1 MNSKI
6 RKPKKVTIQQVNL
19 DGKNLQKGLAKLVL
33 VVIELLRQVL
43 EKQAQRRI
51 SSGTLTTEEV
61 ERLGLAFIQIKKTI
75 TDISEQF
82 GFSPEEFD
90 LRLNQT
96 HNKLTGTSSNTTLV
110 EVVDHLLNKGILIG
124 GQVKISVA
132 DIDLVILDLLGVLS
146 AVHGIK
152 KSNKRRKVSK

>member
-51 SSGTLTTEEV
+51 SSGTLTAEEV

-110 EVVDHLLNKGILIG
+110 EVVDHLLNKGILLG

-152 KSNKRRKVSK
+152 KSNKRRKISK

>member
-1 MNSKI
+1 MNSKV
-6 RKPKKVTIQQVNL
+6 RKPKKVIVQQVNL

-43 EKQAQRRI
+43 EKQAQKRI
-51 SSGTLTTEEV
+51 SSGTLTREEV
-61 ERLGLAFIQIKKTI
+61 ERLGLAFMQIKQTI

-82 GFSPEEFD
+82 GFAPQEFD
-90 LRLNQT
+90 IRLNQT

-110 EVVDHLLNKGILIG
+110 EVVDHLLSKGILLA

-146 AVHGIK
+146 AVHGVK
-152 KSNKRRKVSK
+152 KSSKKRSTTK

>member
-1 MNSKI
+1 MKQKISRSKKI
-6 RKPKKVTIQQVNL
+6 TVQQINL

-43 EKQAQRRI
+43 ERQAQRRI
-51 SSGTLTTEEV
+51 SSGTLTREEV
-61 ERLGLAFIQIKKTI
+61 ERLGLAFMQIKQTI

-82 GFSPEEFD
+82 GFSPQEFD
-90 LRLNQT
+90 IRLNQT
-96 HNKLTGTSSNTTLV
+96 HNKLTGTSSSATLV
-110 EVVDHLLNKGILIG
+110 DVVDHLLNKGVLLG

-146 AVHGIK
+146 AVHGVK
-152 KSNKRRKVSK
+152 ATKRRNISK